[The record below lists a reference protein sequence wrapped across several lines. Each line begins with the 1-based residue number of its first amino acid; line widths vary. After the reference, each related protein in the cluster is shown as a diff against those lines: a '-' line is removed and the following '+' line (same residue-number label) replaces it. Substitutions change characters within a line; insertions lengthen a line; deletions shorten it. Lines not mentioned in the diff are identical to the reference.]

1 MPIADMLAHLPPLP
15 LILDYG
21 DGDRDVTLE
30 DEEGILLAL
39 RHRHR
44 VRHIR
49 FSMPASGLRRL
60 VAVLDGE
67 FIMLEKLY
75 IKPLADGDNGLSLHD
90 TLKVPLRSEE
100 HYLLPWHV
108 SSPAAHPSHSIRRKN
123 QRIYIVFWPPSYG
136 GMLPSAMF
144 ISLSV
149 TTVHGQKIAE
159 DIYLHP

>member
-1 MPIADMLAHLPPLP
+1 MPIADMLAHSPPLP
-15 LILDYG
+15 LVLDYG

-30 DEEGILLAL
+30 DEDGILLAL

-75 IKPLADGDNGLSLHD
+75 IKPLADCDNGLSLPD
-90 TLKVPLRSEE
+90 TFKAPHVCHFAVRNITYSPGMFHPPPPIPHTLSAERINEFTSYSGPQLWRYAPLCYVYQPFSD
-100 HYLLPWHV
+100 HSPWTKD
-108 SSPAAHPSHSIRRKN
+108 R
-123 QRIYIVFWPPSYG
+123 
-136 GMLPSAMF
+136 
-144 ISLSV
+144 
-149 TTVHGQKIAE
+149 
-159 DIYLHP
+159 